1 MRLTVE
7 RKLQFAF
14 GIVLIFLLLI
24 SGIAMY
30 YLNNNNQTLAE
41 IEDNTE
47 LIHLYQDIS
56 FQTVRANAAIR
67 GYMLYGK
74 EEMLN
79 NHHEIRNTLHT
90 SINRLQEI
98 GDSNQDFDQFLS
110 QLDDWEKAIDGQI
123 VPLYQRGDHQQAQQ
137 MALPILGEGS
147 QKLVVFGKTMATAQQ
162 EDMQAHIEATKQ
174 KGERSGLEI
183 MILVAISLLISII
196 IATLFGRRIAKN
208 IQQTVVEMDKFSEGN
223 LHTHLQFKTKDEFA
237 HLADS
242 FNSMSKKLRL
252 MMKQVGNSSEQVA
265 ATSEQL
271 TASSMEV
278 TQATEVVTESIHDI
292 AQGIDQQDT
301 LTGDVRNLSA
311 HILKKMNDISTSI
324 QSVNQ
329 ATVNTKNMAQTGR
342 SSVHDVTA
350 QMNEISTNTSELNT
364 RVQDLDDN
372 TAAIVS
378 AVNVIKSIATQ
389 TNLLAI
395 NASIE
400 AARSGEH
407 GKGFAVVAEE
417 VRKLADESNLAA
429 VDIEKVVAQITDS
442 TRIIEEDM
450 VNSNDSV
457 HVGREKVNVARDNF
471 IQIDDAIN
479 DVQAQTELVTAAIQA
494 IHQDIE
500 KLVQE
505 MDYMSEVSIKSS
517 HHVQSVAA
525 SSEEQNAAMEEV
537 AAASTHLAKMAID
550 LQESIQSFKY

>member
-7 RKLQFAF
+7 RKLQMAF
-14 GIVLIFLLLI
+14 GIVLAFLLMI
-24 SGIAMY
+24 TAIAMY
-30 YLNNNNQTLAE
+30 FLTNNNKTLAE

-67 GYMLYGK
+67 GYILYGK

-79 NHHEIRNTLHT
+79 NHHDIRNTLHT

-98 GDSNQDFDQFLS
+98 GARNQDFEQFLQ

-123 VPLYQRGDHQQAQQ
+123 IPLYKRGEIEQAQRV
-137 MALPILGEGS
+137 ALPILGDGS
-147 QKLVVFGKTMATAQQ
+147 LKLVVFGKTMATAQQ
-162 EDMQAHIEATKQ
+162 EDMLAHIEATKE
-174 KGERSGLEI
+174 KGERSGIEI
-183 MILVAISLLISII
+183 MILAAISLLISII
-196 IATLFGRRIAKN
+196 IATVFGRRIAKN
-208 IQQTVVEMDKFSEGN
+208 IQLTVSEMDTFSDGN
-223 LHTHLQFKTKDEFA
+223 LHAHLQFKTKDEFA
-237 HLADS
+237 HLAES
-242 FNSMSKKLRL
+242 FNTMSEKLRQ
-252 MMKQVGNSSEQVA
+252 MMKQVGDSSEQVA

-271 TASSMEV
+271 TASSLEV
-278 TQATEVVTESIHDI
+278 TQATEVVTESIQDI
-292 AQGIDQQDT
+292 AQGIDEQDT

-324 QSVNQ
+324 QNVNE
-329 ATVNTKNMAQTGR
+329 ATVETKHRASLGR
-342 SSVHDVTA
+342 SSVHDATI
-350 QMNEISTNTSELNT
+350 QMDEISANTSELNT

-372 TAAIVS
+372 SAAIVA

-429 VDIEKVVAQITDS
+429 VEIEKVVAQITDS

-457 HVGREKVNVARDNF
+457 HVGRDKVNVARDNF
-471 IQIDDAIN
+471 LQIDDAIT
-479 DVQAQTELVTAAIQA
+479 DVQAQTELVTAAIRT

-500 KLVQE
+500 QLVQE
-505 MDYMSEVSIKSS
+505 IDYIGEVSMKSS
-517 HHVQSVAA
+517 RHVQSVAA

-550 LQESIQSFKY
+550 LQESIQTFKY

>member
-90 SINRLQEI
+90 SINRLQEV

-242 FNSMSKKLRL
+242 FNSMSEKLRL

-301 LTGDVRNLSA
+301 LTSDVRNLSA
-311 HILKKMNDISTSI
+311 HILKKINDISTSI

>member
-7 RKLQFAF
+7 RKLQIAF
-14 GIVLIFLLLI
+14 GIVLAFLLMI
-24 SGIAMY
+24 TSIAMY
-30 YLNNNNQTLAE
+30 FLNKNNQTLAE

-47 LIHLYQDIS
+47 LIQLYQDIS

-67 GYMLYGK
+67 GYLLYGK

-98 GDSNQDFDQFLS
+98 GNHNQDFEQFLQ

-123 VPLYQRGDHQQAQQ
+123 VPLYQRGDHEQAQQ
-137 MALPILGEGS
+137 VALPILGDGS
-147 QKLVVFGKTMATAQQ
+147 LKLVVFGKTMATSQQ
-162 EDMQAHIEATKQ
+162 EDMQAHIEVTKQ
-174 KGERSGLEI
+174 EGERSGIEI
-183 MILVAISLLISII
+183 ITLAAISFLISII
-196 IATLFGRRIAKN
+196 IATVFGRRVAKN
-208 IQQTVVEMDKFSEGN
+208 IQQTVSEMDTFSEGN

-237 HLADS
+237 HLAES
-242 FNSMSKKLRL
+242 FNSMSEKLRQ

-278 TQATEVVTESIHDI
+278 TQATEVVTESIQDI
-292 AQGIDQQDT
+292 AQGIDEQDT
-301 LTGDVRNLSA
+301 LTSDVRNLSA

-324 QSVNQ
+324 QNVNH
-329 ATVNTKNMAQTGR
+329 ATVETKNMASLGR
-342 SSVHDVTA
+342 SSVHDVTV
-350 QMNEISTNTSELNT
+350 QMDEISANTSELNT

-372 TAAIVS
+372 SAAIVA

-400 AARSGEH
+400 AVRSGEH

-429 VDIEKVVAQITDS
+429 VEIEKVVAQITDS

-479 DVQAQTELVTAAIQA
+479 DVQAQTEVVTAAIRT

-500 KLVQE
+500 QLVQE
-505 MDYMSEVSIKSS
+505 IDYIGEVSMKSS
-517 HHVQSVAA
+517 RHVQSVAA

>member
-7 RKLQFAF
+7 RKLQMAF
-14 GIVLIFLLLI
+14 GIVLAFLLMI
-24 SGIAMY
+24 TAIAMY
-30 YLNNNNQTLAE
+30 FLTNNNKTLAE

-67 GYMLYGK
+67 GYILYGK

-98 GDSNQDFDQFLS
+98 GARNQDFEQFLQ

-123 VPLYQRGDHQQAQQ
+123 IPLYKRGEIEQAQQ
-137 MALPILGEGS
+137 VALPILGDGS
-147 QKLVVFGKTMATAQQ
+147 LKLVVFGKTMATAQQ
-162 EDMQAHIEATKQ
+162 EDMLAHIEATKE
-174 KGERSGLEI
+174 KGERSGIEI
-183 MILVAISLLISII
+183 MILAAISLLISII
-196 IATLFGRRIAKN
+196 IATVFGRRVAKN
-208 IQQTVVEMDKFSEGN
+208 IQLTVREMDTFSEGN
-223 LHTHLQFKTKDEFA
+223 LHAHLQFKTKDEFA
-237 HLADS
+237 HLAES
-242 FNSMSKKLRL
+242 FNSMSDKLRQ

-271 TASSMEV
+271 TASSLEV
-278 TQATEVVTESIHDI
+278 TQATEVVTESIQDI
-292 AQGIDQQDT
+292 AQGIDEQDT

-324 QSVNQ
+324 QNVND
-329 ATVNTKNMAQTGR
+329 ATVETKNMASLGR
-342 SSVHDVTA
+342 SSVHDATV
-350 QMNEISTNTSELNT
+350 QMDEISANTSELNT

-372 TAAIVS
+372 SAAIVA

-429 VDIEKVVAQITDS
+429 VEIEKVVAQITDS

-457 HVGREKVNVARDNF
+457 HVGRDKVNVARDNF
-471 IQIDDAIN
+471 IQIDDAIT
-479 DVQAQTELVTAAIQA
+479 DVQAQTELVTAAIRT

-505 MDYMSEVSIKSS
+505 IDYIGEVSMKSS
-517 HHVQSVAA
+517 RHVQSVAA

-550 LQESIQSFKY
+550 LQESIQTFKY